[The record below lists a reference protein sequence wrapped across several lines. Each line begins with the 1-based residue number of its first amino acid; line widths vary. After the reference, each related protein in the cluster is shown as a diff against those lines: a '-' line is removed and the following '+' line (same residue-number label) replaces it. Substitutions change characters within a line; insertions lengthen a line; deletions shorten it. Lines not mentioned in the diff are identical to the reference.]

1 MNSIFVPSLLLL
13 LIISATC
20 QAGRVSCYQSAILL
34 KCPSKTCAAIG
45 NVRNDES
52 YPSDCFAIGKDP
64 GPNSKY
70 FRINLHAGGY
80 GYVNGNYCSGNIVN
94 MC

>member
-45 NVRNDES
+45 NVRND
-52 YPSDCFAIGKDP
+52 
-64 GPNSKY
+64 
-70 FRINLHAGGY
+70 
-80 GYVNGNYCSGNIVN
+80 
-94 MC
+94 